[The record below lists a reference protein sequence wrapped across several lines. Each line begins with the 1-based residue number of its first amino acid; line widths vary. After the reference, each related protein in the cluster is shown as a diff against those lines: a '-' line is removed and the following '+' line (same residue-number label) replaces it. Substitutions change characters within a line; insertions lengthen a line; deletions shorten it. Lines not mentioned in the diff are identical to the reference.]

1 MSELKEIMREVIP
14 KSNLSLITTL
24 NNLLESKDNLELK
37 THIIRPLELTVLGF
51 IAEVI
56 NMYGYNEPSLLIKNF
71 ITSFLKN
78 MVSYKRLSRIEIIK
92 AISNL
97 QQTND
102 DLTNAQKLIT
112 PIK

>member
-1 MSELKEIMREVIP
+1 LIREIIP

-24 NNLLESKDNLELK
+24 NNLLESEHNLELK
-37 THIIRPLELTVLGF
+37 SHIIRPLELTVLGF
-51 IAEVI
+51 IAEAI
-56 NMYGYNEPSLLIKNF
+56 KMYGFEESSILIDNF
-71 ITSFLKN
+71 ITRFLKN

-97 QQTND
+97 QETTND